1 MRYAPRDIYS
11 HAEEYI
17 AHCRRHASS
26 SRLAALKIGLW
37 GLKRAM
43 FPRDSGLGNTSEFH
57 DDCLHVAFVLEG
69 GIGDI
74 LINANY
80 MENFVRLASC
90 RVKIDVYAGCD
101 VDMLSAL
108 LSMKSFVSACFGDRP
123 LQHAYDAVI
132 IVLFIPKLLSVD
144 KRRVSSLAGEKM
156 QACLTGMRDFSDR
169 FPEWTDT
176 RSQNFAGL
184 LWYAKLR
191 KIHRTVLPS
200 VGNMEEAFEENLLSF
215 SEPEISAELIE
226 KFPFLQTGFI
236 AVNRSTGNNH
246 ESTKLWSVEAYRHFL
261 MKIREEY
268 PGIPLIRVG
277 GSMEEELGCDMDL
290 CGKTTSHDI
299 MALLYKAE
307 LLISNEGGLVHLR
320 HFLHAGKSI
329 VLFGSTDRNFYGYPE
344 NENIGSDCSCEWL
357 HRRWQEF
364 CIKKYAKF

>member
-1 MRYAPRDIYS
+1 MRYVPRDIYN

-37 GLKRAM
+37 GLKRAL

-80 MENFVRLASC
+80 MENFVRLAAC
-90 RVKIDVYAGCD
+90 RVQIDVYAGCD

-108 LSMKSFVSACFGDRP
+108 LSGKSFISACLGDRP

-132 IVLFIPKLLSVD
+132 MVLFIPKLLCSD
-144 KRRVSSLAGEKM
+144 KQRILSLAGEKL
-156 QACLTGMRDFSDR
+156 QACLADMEAFSDR

-176 RSQNFAGL
+176 RAQNFAGL
-184 LWYAKLR
+184 LWYANIR
-191 KIHRTVLPS
+191 KIHRVFLPA
-200 VGNMEEAFEENLLSF
+200 VGNMEDAFEENLF
-215 SEPEISAELIE
+215 SLPEPEISPALAV

-236 AVNRSTGNNH
+236 AVNRSTGNNQ
-246 ESTKLWSVEAYRHFL
+246 ESTKLESVEVYKRVL
-261 MKIREEY
+261 RKIREEH
-268 PGIPLIRVG
+268 PGIPLIRIG
-277 GSMEEELGCDMDL
+277 GSMGEDLGCDRDL
-290 CGKTTSHDI
+290 CGKTTSHEMI
-299 MALLYKAE
+299 ALLYKAK
-307 LLISNEGGLVHLR
+307 LLVSNEGGLVHVR
-320 HFLHAGKSI
+320 HFLHAGKSV
-329 VLFGSTDRNFYGYPE
+329 VLFDSTGQKFYGYPE
-344 NENIGSDCSCEWL
+344 NENIGSDCSCEWM